1 MKYIKYFKVMFNE
14 LLIKNFWVNYGKS
27 KQYSFNQLS
36 KLLESSPTQKYIK
49 HKFSKQM
56 ATILI

>member
-27 KQYSFNQLS
+27 KQYSFKQLS
-36 KLLESSPTQKYIK
+36 KLLESNPTQK
-49 HKFSKQM
+49 
-56 ATILI
+56 